1 MSPGPTK
8 HISYPKGG
16 LEMMDLLNKIKL
28 LGQNFLPSR
37 TSPKLLK
44 VLTER
49 LLTRL
54 AEIQIT
60 GGKNVFE
67 WQFWNG
73 HKSVLHITNDA
84 MASDFHCHMVEV
96 LRPAFPDLH
105 GSLRTL

>member
-1 MSPGPTK
+1 MSPGLTK

-49 LLTRL
+49 LLSSSRSL
-54 AEIQIT
+54 LQKFKEAF
-60 GGKNVFE
+60 FE
-67 WQFWNG
+67 VT
-73 HKSVLHITNDA
+73 STP
-84 MASDFHCHMVEV
+84 
-96 LRPAFPDLH
+96 LRRQTKLD
-105 GSLRTL
+105 